1 MDESSMS
8 CEDLTISETTV
19 EISRP
24 VMDTVKNTPTSSGCI
39 PAASITLDQFS
50 RLLDFKLDT
59 KLESFQ
65 ASLTRT
71 IRKEVSDQIA
81 KLKSEFTVTT
91 DFLAEEQRDEKPELK
106 TLSDKVRKLE
116 DEKMQLQSELSQMN
130 KTLQVLDRQVLEETA
145 KLKSSRYPKN
155 DRKIYCMG

>member
-1 MDESSMS
+1 MDESNMS
-8 CEDLTISETTV
+8 CEDLMISETTV

-24 VMDTVKNTPTSSGCI
+24 VMDAVENTPTSSGCT

-81 KLKSEFTVTT
+81 KLKSVFTVTT
-91 DFLAEEQRDEKPELK
+91 DFFAE
-106 TLSDKVRKLE
+106 
-116 DEKMQLQSELSQMN
+116 
-130 KTLQVLDRQVLEETA
+130 
-145 KLKSSRYPKN
+145 
-155 DRKIYCMG
+155 